1 MIGYRIR
8 ARGGEFGRVED
19 FCAQRRTLVRVDF
32 NVPLDAGKVVDDTR
46 IAAALPTIR
55 HLIAHGARTILC
67 SHLGRPNGEV
77 VAKLRMDPVAN
88 RLSELLHREV
98 IKVDDC
104 VGSVVED
111 AVGALEP
118 GELML
123 LENTRFHWEE
133 SANNPEFAQALASL
147 AELYVNDA
155 FAAAHRAHASTEG
168 VARYL
173 PAVAGL
179 LMERELETLTRV
191 RDHPEHP
198 FMAILGGAKIADK
211 IGFIDRLWDRIDR
224 LLIGGGMANTF
235 LKARGLGVGD
245 SLVETDRLD
254 VATEILARDGGK
266 MVLPPDVVVATE
278 MSADADRRIVSA
290 DEVPEGWRVL
300 DIGPRTIEAFRRE
313 LADAKMV
320 IWNGPLGVFEVEPF
334 AHGTLAVI
342 QMLAELEATTVTG
355 GGETAAAVNMAGLA
369 DQMTHV
375 STGGGAFLAF
385 MEGRELPGVAALEEA

>member
-1 MIGYRIR
+1 MKKTIR
-8 ARGGEFGRVED
+8 DVD
-19 FCAQRRTLVRVDF
+19 VAQRRTLVRVDF

-198 FMAILGGAKIADK
+198 FVAILGGAKIADK

-290 DEVPEGWRVL
+290 DKVPEGWRVL

>member
-1 MIGYRIR
+1 MKKTIR
-8 ARGGEFGRVED
+8 DVD
-19 FCAQRRTLVRVDF
+19 VAQRRTLVRVDF

-133 SANNPEFAQALASL
+133 SVNNPEFAQALASL

-198 FMAILGGAKIADK
+198 FVAILGGAKIADK

-290 DEVPEGWRVL
+290 DKVPEGWRVL

-355 GGETAAAVNMAGLA
+355 GGETAAAVNMAGLV